1 MMQAVPFPLHSL
13 TVGRGAARVP
23 HIFAHERILDA
34 EDHIGVQI
42 LVTSRKQVRDKPAV
56 PRRLDEKMNMLGSK
70 GVTPLG
76 LEHLAHRAIMWNR
89 VGRWSNAPQIKTPV
103 CARVKSSSPGQL

>member
-1 MMQAVPFPLHSL
+1 MMQAVPFPPHSL

-23 HIFAHERILDA
+23 NIFANERILDA

-70 GVTPLG
+70 GVTPLR
-76 LEHLAHRAIMWNR
+76 LQHLAHRAIMWNR
-89 VGRWSNAPQIKTPV
+89 VSGWSNGPHMKTPV
-103 CARVKSSSPGQL
+103 RVRVK